1 MKSAT
6 VFTILAVAAIVL
18 PSSTAT
24 AQVSSGKVLGIVT
37 DNSGGV
43 LPGASIVLRNLGT
56 GVTRETVSND
66 RGQYEVPG
74 VQPGRYQIDAEV
86 SGFRRVSHGPI
97 VVQVG
102 QEARLDIVLQ
112 LGEVA
117 ETITVQ
123 GTGTVVQTTTATIGK
138 VVEEKQIVALPLTD
152 RNFASLGLLTPGVTT
167 RGQSTTDASYVVHG
181 QRQDAN
187 NFQLDGVANV
197 TLGGNTVQARP
208 NVDAV
213 QEFKIQTSNFSAEF
227 GRNAGS
233 VVQVVTKSGTNEL
246 RGSTWEFVRNDKF
259 QSPNFFTQ
267 GKLPPLRQNQ
277 YGGTVGGPVS
287 VPGLYSGRNKSFF
300 FGSFEG
306 YRLTRG
312 VTRQTV
318 VATAQERAGNLSFLS
333 KAIVDPLTGQ
343 PFAGNII
350 PSERIS
356 PAAQKLLELMPLP
369 NIAGTAARQNNF
381 VSSPTRNDNY
391 DQYMARFDHSISTKW
406 NLFYRHFFQDTD
418 SFNPFQGAGPANYLG
433 RDRDRGNHADNCE
446 WRTPSRRQ
454 TERGGNRQTFGSE
467 PRPRTRGVATASRGR
482 ATGSAT
488 LSRLVRPQAQPT

>member
-1 MKSAT
+1 MIGKAGSRAATTIRSRSSRCPWFCSTPVSTRTITPRTTPGIGSTTRRSRKSHASCTCRRGIWRTRQLARASCAATRRSRHRIHSLAWSDHMKAT
-6 VFTILAVAAIVL
+6 HLVLALVVGTILL
-18 PSSTAT
+18 SPSTAT
-24 AQVSSGKVLGIVT
+24 AQVSSGKVLGVVT

-43 LPGASIVLRNLGT
+43 LPGASIVVRNLGT
-56 GVTRETVSND
+56 GVTRDTVSND
-66 RGQYEVPG
+66 RGQYEGLG

-86 SGFRRVSHGPI
+86 SVFRRVSRGPI
-97 VVQVG
+97 VIQVT
-102 QEARLDIVLQ
+102 QQTRLDIVLQ

-167 RGQSTTDASYVVHG
+167 RGQSTTDAQYVVHG

-197 TLGGNTVQARP
+197 TLGGNSVQARP

-267 GKLPPLRQNQ
+267 GNPPPLRQNQ
-277 YGGTVGGPVS
+277 FGGTVGGPVT
-287 VPGLYSGRNKSFF
+287 VPGMYSGRNRSFF
-300 FGSFEG
+300 FGSYEG

-333 KAIVDPLTGQ
+333 KAIVDPLTRQ
-343 PFAGNII
+343 PVL
-350 PSERIS
+350 R
-356 PAAQKLLELMPLP
+356 
-369 NIAGTAARQNNF
+369 
-381 VSSPTRNDNY
+381 
-391 DQYMARFDHSISTKW
+391 
-406 NLFYRHFFQDTD
+406 
-418 SFNPFQGAGPANYLG
+418 
-433 RDRDRGNHADNCE
+433 
-446 WRTPSRRQ
+446 
-454 TERGGNRQTFGSE
+454 
-467 PRPRTRGVATASRGR
+467 
-482 ATGSAT
+482 
-488 LSRLVRPQAQPT
+488 